1 MVIVMEDAQIIELLS
16 SINAE
21 LKRLNQNID
30 QMDKRLEVIEQ
41 SVYTLARFR

>member
-1 MVIVMEDAQIIELLS
+1 MEDSEVIELLS
-16 SINAE
+16 SINNE
-21 LKRLNQNID
+21 LKKLNQNMD

>member
-1 MVIVMEDAQIIELLS
+1 MEDSEVIELLS
-16 SINAE
+16 SINNE
-21 LKRLNQNID
+21 LKKLNQNID

>member
-1 MVIVMEDAQIIELLS
+1 MEDSEVIELLS
-16 SINAE
+16 SINNE
-21 LKRLNQNID
+21 LKKLNQSID

>member
-1 MVIVMEDAQIIELLS
+1 MEDSEVIGLLS
-16 SINAE
+16 SINNE
-21 LKRLNQNID
+21 LKKLNQNMN

>member
-1 MVIVMEDAQIIELLS
+1 MEDNEIIELLS
-16 SINAE
+16 SINNE
-21 LKRLNQNID
+21 LKKLNQNMD

>member
-1 MVIVMEDAQIIELLS
+1 MEDSEIIELLS
-16 SINAE
+16 SINDE
-21 LKRLNQNID
+21 LKKLNHNMN

>member
-1 MVIVMEDAQIIELLS
+1 MEDSEVIELLS
-16 SINAE
+16 SINDE
-21 LKRLNQNID
+21 LKKLNQNMD

>member
-1 MVIVMEDAQIIELLS
+1 MEDSEVIELLS
-16 SINAE
+16 SINNE
-21 LKRLNQNID
+21 LKKLNQNIN